1 MFCELLFVLVS
12 FTALVAL
19 ERLLPCV
26 RLHVVLQ
33 VTRRGARVVA
43 LVTLELFCSCMLTHH
58 VNFQSISCNA

>member
-43 LVTLELFCSCMLTHH
+43 LVTLELFLLLYADSSCELSKH
-58 VNFQSISCNA
+58 

>member
-58 VNFQSISCNA
+58 VNFQSISFA